1 MNNKFLSICIPSYN
15 MERYLN
21 RCVDSLLAVEVLD
34 DIEIIIVN
42 DGSKDATLSIANQ
55 YKAQYPNSVVVID
68 KPNGHYGSTVNAAL
82 KVAAG
87 KYFRILDADD
97 WFNTE
102 ALIVFVNKLKEIDVD
117 CVYTNFTEYNELK
130 NKTKHIINQSLL
142 YNTIIDLNSY
152 ILPDFWYAMHSLT
165 FRLSLFKEI
174 SYEQTEGI
182 CYTDTEYIYYPFTQS
197 KSMYAIDIS
206 LYQYYIGRDD
216 QSVSFVSSIKNI
228 TDRFV
233 ITRRILEDRTYK
245 TGNASSLY
253 IRERIIDSLISGVLI
268 IYILYSC
275 RYDKYIDFKLGSV
288 MNNIKT
294 DNYKLYKKLLDSRCC
309 KVVPFVKI
317 WLFCRRLSFP
327 ILYPCHIYY
336 LLYR

>member
-1 MNNKFLSICIPSYN
+1 

-142 YNTIIDLNSY
+142 Y
-152 ILPDFWYAMHSLT
+152 
-165 FRLSLFKEI
+165 
-174 SYEQTEGI
+174 
-182 CYTDTEYIYYPFTQS
+182 
-197 KSMYAIDIS
+197 IS
-206 LYQYYIGRDD
+206 LM
-216 QSVSFVSSIKNI
+216 SFII
-228 TDRFV
+228 IV
-233 ITRRILEDRTYK
+233 IFLD
-245 TGNASSLY
+245 
-253 IRERIIDSLISGVLI
+253 RII
-268 IYILYSC
+268 
-275 RYDKYIDFKLGSV
+275 
-288 MNNIKT
+288 
-294 DNYKLYKKLLDSRCC
+294 
-309 KVVPFVKI
+309 
-317 WLFCRRLSFP
+317 
-327 ILYPCHIYY
+327 
-336 LLYR
+336 

>member
-1 MNNKFLSICIPSYN
+1 
-15 MERYLN
+15 
-21 RCVDSLLAVEVLD
+21 
-34 DIEIIIVN
+34 
-42 DGSKDATLSIANQ
+42 
-55 YKAQYPNSVVVID
+55 
-68 KPNGHYGSTVNAAL
+68 
-82 KVAAG
+82 
-87 KYFRILDADD
+87 
-97 WFNTE
+97 
-102 ALIVFVNKLKEIDVD
+102 
-117 CVYTNFTEYNELK
+117 
-130 NKTKHIINQSLL
+130 
-142 YNTIIDLNSY
+142 
-152 ILPDFWYAMHSLT
+152 
-165 FRLSLFKEI
+165 
-174 SYEQTEGI
+174 
-182 CYTDTEYIYYPFTQS
+182 
-197 KSMYAIDIS
+197 MYAIDIS

-327 ILYPCHIYY
+327 ILYPFHIYY
-336 LLYR
+336 RLYR